1 MVHVL
6 VLDRSKVFLLV
17 FVTTL
22 VSAAMVSAAMVYGPM
37 YCDAMVGEVCVPMVV
52 VVVCVGMSWRQS
64 DSWYPMVP
72 C

>member
-1 MVHVL
+1 VHVL
-6 VLDRSKVFLLV
+6 DRPKVFLLV
-17 FVTTL
+17 FVATL
-22 VSAAMVSAAMVYGPM
+22 VYGSMDGDAMVYGPM
-37 YCDAMVGEVCVPMVV
+37 YCDAMVCEVCVPMV

>member
-52 VVVCVGMSWRQS
+52 VVCVGMSWRQS
-64 DSWYPMVP
+64 DSYYPMVP

>member
-6 VLDRSKVFLLV
+6 DRPKVFLLV
-17 FVTTL
+17 FVTRL
-22 VSAAMVSAAMVYGPM
+22 VYGAMDCDAMVYGPM
-37 YCDAMVGEVCVPMVV
+37 VCDAMVGEVCVPMVV
-52 VVVCVGMSWRQS
+52 VVVFVGMSWRQS

>member
-37 YCDAMVGEVCVPMVV
+37 VCVPMAGA
-52 VVVCVGMSWRQS
+52 VCVGMSWRQS

>member
-6 VLDRSKVFLLV
+6 DRPMVFLLV
-17 FVTTL
+17 FVTRL
-22 VSAAMVSAAMVYGPM
+22 VYGAMVSDTMVYGPM
-37 YCDAMVGEVCVPMVV
+37 VCDAMVGEVCVPMV